1 MSNRSSVPVA
11 LLIALASVIAVGG
24 PGGCAAGGSSQ
35 SIRAAYSDRLAKLQ
49 TGMDLSTFKQVL
61 PEARHYDTFFVDSQ
75 RFDTYRLDHRFKPD
89 EFPAETQTLYF
100 FFTNQRLDHWGAAS
114 W

>member
-1 MSNRSSVPVA
+1 MNRNRIVSLGGVA
-11 LLIALASVIAVGG
+11 LIFGVSVL
-24 PGGCAAGGSSQ
+24 GGCAGGGSSQ
-35 SIRAAYSDRLAKLQ
+35 SIRAAYSNQLAGLQ
-49 TGMDLSTFKQVL
+49 AGMELSAFQNLL
-61 PEARHYDTFFVDSQ
+61 PEARHYDTFFVENQ

-100 FFTNQRLDHWGAAS
+100 FFTNQRLDHWGVGA